1 MLRLDRMIRV
11 TQLLHSRFPI
21 DDPSLD
27 KGIQPETTIDETRG
41 KKRSVSA
48 RQSATVTNPLLVTR
62 SIVDIVVCT
71 AACCR
76 ERRRERRRGEKGEE
90 RERERRKTTDRC
102 IYAWRARGSS
112 NNIFILLSRAHSLVP
127 RSKPWN
133 RATKRCYNGG
143 VYK

>member
-76 ERRRERRRGEKGEE
+76 ERRRERRRGEKGGE
-90 RERERRKTTDRC
+90 REREEEDYESMHLCMT
-102 IYAWRARGSS
+102 RAR
-112 NNIFILLSRAHSLVP
+112 IEQ
-127 RSKPWN
+127 
-133 RATKRCYNGG
+133 
-143 VYK
+143 